1 MSQKL
6 LMPFKAQ
13 MMLCGY
19 KNEEYQKYWGYPH
32 YGVDI
37 SAHEINSD
45 HNVLASGDGIVVAA
59 ARDNSLGCGIAIL
72 YKDCI
77 SRNGEKADLIA
88 RYMHLSAMKVS
99 KHDVVKAGDI
109 LGLEGKEGTQD
120 YHLHLEFDTDLIYPT
135 YSPQVSNNHTFWMK
149 GIDTTVNPSMW
160 LFVGDNQEIAKPTY
174 NPAWLNPEDFNIP
187 KIKEETEMADIIKL
201 PINEDVPLFIEKVVD
216 GELDEVAA
224 YGKPVWAYQKRPDLA
239 YGYYTFD
246 KYMRRVPCWW
256 TDVEGEFA
264 TETEWENLVPISE
277 VAQEYINPREG
288 KLVPTD
294 TKNYDYLFEIPEAP
308 IESEKPI
315 ETVKPN
321 EPVTPPTA
329 YVCPFAENTAKIKEL
344 AEQILKL
351 CGG

>member
-1 MSQKL
+1 MKL
-6 LMPFKAQ
+6 TLPFNKS
-13 MMLCGY
+13 MMLCGWKVGAY
-19 KNEEYQKYWGYPH
+19 REFWGYPH
-32 YGVDI
+32 YGIDI
-37 SAHEINSD
+37 SAKEANG
-45 HNVLASGDGIVVAA
+45 NMYVLASGDGVVLACA
-59 ARDNSLGCGIAIL
+59 KDNTLGGGIAIL
-72 YKDCI
+72 YKDCE
-77 SRNGEKADLIA
+77 SRYGERVDIIA
-88 RYMHLSAMKVS
+88 RYMHLSAINVEKG
-99 KHDVVKAGDI
+99 DVVKRGQVI
-109 LGLEGKEGTQD
+109 GYEGKEGTESE
-120 YHLHLEFDTDLIYPT
+120 HLHLELDTDTLYPT

-149 GIDTTVNPSMW
+149 GIDSTANPSLW
-160 LFVGDNQEIAKPTY
+160 LWCGEDQELVTPTY
-174 NPAWLNPEDFNIP
+174 NPAWLNAEDFNIP

-256 TDVEGEFA
+256 TDIEGEFA

-308 IESEKPI
+308 IESEKPV

-321 EPVTPPTA
+321 DPVTPSTA

-344 AEQILKL
+344 AEQIIKL

>member
-1 MSQKL
+1 MY
-6 LMPFKAQ
+6 
-13 MMLCGY
+13 LCGY
-19 KNEEYQKYWGYPH
+19 KVNPYKEYWGYPH

-37 SAHEINSD
+37 SAKEANG
-45 HNVLASGDGIVVAA
+45 NMYVLASGDGVVLACA
-59 ARDNSLGCGIAIL
+59 KDNTLGRGIAIL
-72 YKDCI
+72 YKDCE
-77 SRNGEKADLIA
+77 SRTGERCDLIA
-88 RYMHLSAMKVS
+88 RYMHLSAINVK
-99 KHDVVKAGDI
+99 KGDVVKRGQVI
-109 LGLEGKEGTQD
+109 GYEGKEGTESE
-120 YHLHLEFDTDLIYPT
+120 HLHLEFDTDTLYPT

-149 GIDTTVNPSMW
+149 GIDSTANPSLW
-160 LFVGDNQEIAKPTY
+160 LWCGEDQELVTPTY
-174 NPAWLNPEDFNIP
+174 NPAWLNAEDFNIP

-216 GELDEVAA
+216 GELDKVAA

-308 IESEKPI
+308 IESEKPA

-344 AEQILKL
+344 AEQIIKL

>member
-1 MSQKL
+1 MKL
-6 LMPFKAQ
+6 TLPFNKA

-19 KNEEYQKYWGYPH
+19 KVNPYKEHWGYPH
-32 YGVDI
+32 YGIDI
-37 SAHEINSD
+37 SAKEANG
-45 HNVLASGDGIVVAA
+45 NMYVLASGDGVVLACA
-59 ARDNSLGCGIAIL
+59 KDNTLGGGIAIL
-72 YKDCI
+72 YKDCE
-77 SRNGEKADLIA
+77 SRYGERVDIIA
-88 RYMHLSAMKVS
+88 RYMHLSDINVEKG
-99 KHDVVKAGDI
+99 DVVKRGQVI
-109 LGLEGKEGTQD
+109 GYEGKEGTESE
-120 YHLHLEFDTDLIYPT
+120 HLHLEFDTDTLYPT

-149 GIDTTVNPSMW
+149 GIDSTANPSLW
-160 LFVGDNQEIAKPTY
+160 LWCGEDQELVTPTY
-174 NPAWLNPEDFNIP
+174 NPAWLNAEDFNIP

-308 IESEKPI
+308 IESEKPV

>member
-1 MSQKL
+1 MRL
-6 LMPFKAQ
+6 TLPFNKS
-13 MMLCGY
+13 MMLCGWKNGEY
-19 KNEEYQKYWGYPH
+19 KKYWGYPH
-32 YGVDI
+32 YGIDI
-37 SAHEINSD
+37 SANEAGGDRTVVASGKGV
-45 HNVLASGDGIVVAA
+45 VLAAEH
-59 ARDNSLGCGIAIL
+59 DNSLGYGIAIL
-72 YKDCI
+72 YKDCE
-77 SRNGEKADLIA
+77 SRTGERKDLVA
-88 RYMHLSAMKVS
+88 RYMHMDKVYVS
-99 KHDVVKAGDI
+99 KGDTVNTGDKI
-109 LGLEGKEGTQD
+109 GNESNIGTKD
-120 YHLHLEFDTDLIYPT
+120 PHLHLEFDVDTVYPT
-135 YSPQVSNNHTFWMK
+135 YSPQVDNRHTFWMK

-160 LFVGDNQEIAKPTY
+160 LFVGDNQEIVKPAY
-174 NPAWLNPEDFNIP
+174 NPEWLNPEDFNIS

-201 PINEDVPLFIEKVVD
+201 PINEDIPLFIEKVVD

-308 IESEKPI
+308 IESEKPV

-321 EPVTPPTA
+321 DPVTPSTA